1 MELKETVELMNS
13 DNYKARFVAEY
24 WQTKIRYEKLK
35 HFNNIIEA
43 SYITDG
49 EKTCVVEPEHD
60 CPLSLLREQQ
70 KAMGDYLHILELR
83 ALIEDI
89 KLEE

>member
-1 MELKETVELMNS
+1 MELKETIELMNS
-13 DNYKARFVAEY
+13 NEYKARFVAEY

-43 SYITDG
+43 SYITNG
-49 EKTCVVEPEHD
+49 RKPYVVEPEHD

-70 KAMGDYLHILELR
+70 AAMEEYLRILELR
-83 ALIEDI
+83 AIIEGI